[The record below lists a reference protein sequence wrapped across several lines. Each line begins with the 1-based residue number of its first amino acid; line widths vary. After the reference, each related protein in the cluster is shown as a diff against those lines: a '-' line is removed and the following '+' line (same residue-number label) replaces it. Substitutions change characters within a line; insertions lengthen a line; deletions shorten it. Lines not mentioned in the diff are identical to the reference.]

1 MLTRELQEPKRPRS
15 DRGVSTL
22 RGSFHERPDKI
33 VTRHRIE
40 SLGSSLGAAG
50 ARGTA
55 RRSGTWARG
64 RRSVLAAWLDGSPR
78 LRQDH
83 QMRVTYDSEVNAA
96 YISLTTIGVGEA
108 RYQVP
113 VSAEHAAGEIILD
126 LDRDGRLIGI
136 EVLDARQGLP
146 EALIDGAE
154 Q

>member
-1 MLTRELQEPKRPRS
+1 
-15 DRGVSTL
+15 
-22 RGSFHERPDKI
+22 
-33 VTRHRIE
+33 
-40 SLGSSLGAAG
+40 
-50 ARGTA
+50 
-55 RRSGTWARG
+55 
-64 RRSVLAAWLDGSPR
+64 
-78 LRQDH
+78 
-83 QMRVTYDSEVNAA
+83 MRVTYDSEVNAA

-146 EALIDGAE
+146 EALLDGAE